1 MSAADEEFGP
11 VKGTRSLPPLLSLA
25 RRTRYALYQ
34 GSRVALYTL
43 HSEAMRRMNRD
54 LQKQLPETP
63 KVVPTG
69 PVPSQRR
76 MLSDIVK
83 LFADDLKS
91 VEDGIYPLPSDGTM
105 TPGELIATSRA
116 FFKDVP
122 EVARRRASGA
132 HQEVNSTEGFAA
144 ALPRYYRQNFHFQTD
159 GWLSEESARLYDFQ
173 VDVLFSGATAAMRR
187 RALVPFARILRRKD
201 QRHVSYLD
209 IACGTGGLLRPAL
222 AAFPRLKGTGLDL
235 SEPYLNVARERLPS
249 RRAGY
254 ICGLAETLP
263 FADNSLDVVSCVF
276 LFHELPPK
284 IRRQVISEVAR
295 VLKPGGSFLFVD
307 SLQTGDVP
315 EYDGLLSVFP
325 QLFHEPYFTS
335 YLSEDLTGIAK
346 AAGLEE
352 SWMVPAFVSRVA
364 EFIKSDRSFSNTE
377 KSHSFS

>member
-132 HQEVNSTEGFAA
+132 HQEVNATEGFAA

-235 SEPYLNVARERLPS
+235 SEPYLNVARERLPT

-335 YLSEDLTGIAK
+335 YLSEDLTGI
-346 AAGLEE
+346 
-352 SWMVPAFVSRVA
+352 
-364 EFIKSDRSFSNTE
+364 
-377 KSHSFS
+377 

>member
-11 VKGTRSLPPLLSLA
+11 VKGTRSLPPFLSLA

-105 TPGELIATSRA
+105 TPGELISTSRA

-173 VDVLFSGATAAMRR
+173 VDVLFQ
-187 RALVPFARILRRKD
+187 V
-201 QRHVSYLD
+201 
-209 IACGTGGLLRPAL
+209 
-222 AAFPRLKGTGLDL
+222 
-235 SEPYLNVARERLPS
+235 RLPPCVDGPWYPS
-249 RRAGY
+249 PGSCAARTNATFRIWISPA
-254 ICGLAETLP
+254 AP
-263 FADNSLDVVSCVF
+263 AVSCG
-276 LFHELPPK
+276 PPWPHF
-284 IRRQVISEVAR
+284 RA
-295 VLKPGGSFLFVD
+295 
-307 SLQTGDVP
+307 
-315 EYDGLLSVFP
+315 
-325 QLFHEPYFTS
+325 
-335 YLSEDLTGIAK
+335 
-346 AAGLEE
+346 
-352 SWMVPAFVSRVA
+352 
-364 EFIKSDRSFSNTE
+364 
-377 KSHSFS
+377 